1 MLAAGNPDEGYVLLL
16 IVSTIVVLVWL
27 LLWRRRVM
35 RAGYRG
41 AFAYLRAL
49 PKTDIQKRNALDL
62 LMRGAVLIPIGI
74 VLWPLLVIGLFSF
87 YYGLRKMCMLKMGL
101 ENVDEPVG
109 LSSET
114 GGETPATPSNP
125 TM

>member
-1 MLAAGNPDEGYVLLL
+1 MLLL
-16 IVSTIVVLVWL
+16 IVATIVVLVWL

-35 RAGYRG
+35 RAGYGG

-62 LMRGAVLIPIGI
+62 LMRGVVLILIGVVI
-74 VLWPLLVIGLFSF
+74 WPLLAVGLFSF

-101 ENVDEPVG
+101 EDVDEPAG

-114 GGETPATPSNP
+114 GGETPATPINP